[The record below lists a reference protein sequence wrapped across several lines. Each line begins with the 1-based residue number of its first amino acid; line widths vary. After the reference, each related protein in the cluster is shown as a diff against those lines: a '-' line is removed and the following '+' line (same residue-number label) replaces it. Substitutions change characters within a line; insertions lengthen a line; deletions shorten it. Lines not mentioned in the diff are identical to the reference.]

1 MDIRNLIAT
10 SIRQA
15 VEEAFS
21 TMLNATLDP
30 GEVLDPFA
38 VPEAC
43 LPEPNEGVMSFIGLA
58 GAWAGTG
65 TIMCSAPL
73 ACRICSQML
82 MTEAKS
88 VDEEV
93 LDAIAELTNIVVGSV
108 KNNLEPHLGQLGLSI
123 PSTIFGRNFK
133 TKNAAHTEWVVER
146 FRWEGENFLVKL
158 CLAPNEKQSPP
169 HAIGQ
174 TCPID
179 VKV

>member
-1 MDIRNLIAT
+1 MDMHNLIAT
-10 SIRQA
+10 SIRRA
-15 VEEAFS
+15 VDEAFS
-21 TMLNATLDP
+21 TMLSAKIEPDEILDP
-30 GEVLDPFA
+30 SA
-38 VPEAC
+38 APEAS
-43 LPEPNEGVMSFIGLA
+43 LPEPNEGVVSFIGLA
-58 GAWAGTG
+58 GSWAGTG
-65 TIMCSAPL
+65 TIMCSAAM

-93 LDAIAELTNIVVGSV
+93 LDAIAELTNIVIGSV
-108 KNNLEPHLGQLGLSI
+108 KNDLEQHLGQLGLSI
-123 PSTIFGRNFK
+123 PSVIFGRNFK
-133 TKNAAHTEWVVER
+133 TKNAAHAEWVSQR

-158 CLAPNEKQSPP
+158 CLAPNEKQAAP